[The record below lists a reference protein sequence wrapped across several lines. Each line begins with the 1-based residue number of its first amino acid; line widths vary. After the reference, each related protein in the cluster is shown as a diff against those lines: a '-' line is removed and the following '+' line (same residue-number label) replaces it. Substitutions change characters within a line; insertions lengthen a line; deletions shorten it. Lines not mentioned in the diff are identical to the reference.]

1 MSWFGYPDF
10 DSWAASVWPPTHDFS
25 SITDRRQLHK
35 AMSEVMEAKGR
46 CSCYVHESLR
56 YICDGWAGGCSYQ
69 SADGRWVIAAAP
81 VTVLSGPY
89 DDGLGRQKHER

>member
-25 SITDRRQLHK
+25 AITDRRKLNNAISK
-35 AMSEVMEAKGR
+35 VLEAEGR

-56 YICDGWAGGCSYQ
+56 YMYAGWAGASSYQ
-69 SADGRWVIAAAP
+69 TADGRWVVAAAP
-81 VTVLSGPY
+81 VKVVRGQY
-89 DDGLGRQKHER
+89 GDGTERQKHER